1 MSYNLEIV
9 DNYRAEYET
18 NEKEMFGKYMQI
30 VAEFCGQSEES
41 INVKSLEYFKYVV
54 IRGLETITHVYRMLL
69 LYTRNVELSFYN
81 CKKALYYYLEFI
93 GQIGD
98 EGHEFLKL
106 TSTDA
111 ALFVYKKTVFS
122 INHNH
127 RKEYD
132 EKDNIDQIITTDNL
146 FTLTEIFLTCF
157 RYIIENN
164 VDDNKSQLGT
174 CLKSIADYSATLV
187 AYQEEGKQY
196 NYKLKCLLKIS
207 DTLIPLAFVKQ
218 ELFTIIARKI
228 GRQDIDLNKISEAI
242 ISCKEEYSELTDRKY
257 TNKIFDMCKLI
268 A

>member
-1 MSYNLEIV
+1 M
-9 DNYRAEYET
+9 
-18 NEKEMFGKYMQI
+18 
-30 VAEFCGQSEES
+30 C
-41 INVKSLEYFKYVV
+41 
-54 IRGLETITHVYRMLL
+54 IRDR
-69 LYTRNVELSFYN
+69 
-81 CKKALYYYLEFI
+81 YYYLEFI

-157 RYIIENN
+157 RYVIENN
-164 VDDNKSQLGT
+164 VNDNKTQLGS
-174 CLKSIADYSATLV
+174 CLKSVADYSATLV
-187 AYQEEGKQY
+187 AYPEQGKQY

-218 ELFTIIARKI
+218 ELFTIIARKL
-228 GRQDIDLNKISEAI
+228 GRQDVDLEKISEAI
-242 ISCKEEYSELTDRKY
+242 ISSKDEYSELTDRKY
-257 TNKIFDMCKLI
+257 TNKVFDMCKLN

>member
-1 MSYNLEIV
+1 MSFNLEVV
-9 DNYRAEYET
+9 DNYRSEYES

-30 VAEFCGQSEES
+30 IAEFCGQAQSS
-41 INVKSLEYFKYVV
+41 INVKNLEYFKYVV
-54 IRGLETITHVYRMLL
+54 IRGLETITHVYRILL

-81 CKKALYYYLEFI
+81 CKKAVYYYLEFI

-132 EKDNIDQIITTDNL
+132 EKDNSDQLITTDNL
-146 FTLTEIFLTCF
+146 FMLTDIFLTCF

-164 VDDNKSQLGT
+164 INDSKSQLGS
-174 CLKSIADYSATLV
+174 CLKSIVDYSTTLV
-187 AYQEEGKQY
+187 EYPEQSKEY

-218 ELFTIIARKI
+218 ELFTIIARKL
-228 GRQDIDLNKISEAI
+228 GRQDIDLNKISKAI
-242 ISCKEEYSELTDRKY
+242 ISCKEEYSDLTDRKY
-257 TNKIFDMCKLI
+257 TNKIFDMCKLN